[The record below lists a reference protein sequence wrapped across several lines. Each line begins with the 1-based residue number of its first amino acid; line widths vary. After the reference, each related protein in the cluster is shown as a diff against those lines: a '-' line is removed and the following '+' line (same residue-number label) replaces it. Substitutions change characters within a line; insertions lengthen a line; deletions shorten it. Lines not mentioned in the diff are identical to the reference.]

1 MSVNTLPDEATSLL
15 HETDTT
21 AVPIRKDPDSWLALR
36 VVTAISLLVFAL
48 EISSAIAD
56 APQTQILE
64 GIVCEKHYAT
74 SSWTNATSDERCK
87 IEAIQT
93 EVAMLIGWKNTFE
106 MLPGAY
112 AIPKIKVAL

>member
-1 MSVNTLPDEATSLL
+1 MSVDSVPDETTSLL
-15 HETDTT
+15 PRADTSS
-21 AVPIRKDPDSWLALR
+21 APVQKGPDTWLALR

-87 IEAIQT
+87 IQAIQT

-112 AIPKIKVAL
+112 AISKIKAAL

>member
-1 MSVNTLPDEATSLL
+1 MSVDLIPDEATFLL
-15 HETDTT
+15 RGADTT
-21 AVPIRKDPDSWLALR
+21 AVPVRKGPDMWLALR

-48 EISSAIAD
+48 EVSSAIAD

-74 SSWTNATSDERCK
+74 SSWNNGISDERCK

-112 AIPKIKVAL
+112 AKSETQALL